1 VVTSAEID
9 KAIAGQTGA
18 SRFADRVA
26 ERPKATAI
34 RWKEPDGIWRS
45 WTFTEYADRACRIAA
60 GLTQLGIK
68 PGDRVVLMMRNRPE
82 FHISDLGVLLAGATP
97 ISIYN
102 SNSPEQI
109 QYVAH
114 HCAAKL
120 AIVEDAGYLERF
132 LKIRD
137 ELPDLSSIVLIDDDG
152 SSNTAVPFSQLLDE
166 QPLDLDAASRTA
178 KPEDLVTVIYTS
190 GTTGPPKGVM
200 LSHYNLC
207 WTAESLI
214 RAMGL
219 DPTAMRVVSYL
230 PMAHIA
236 ERTTSHYFGAGFGA
250 EVIPCPETGLLAG
263 YLREVRPTLFFG
275 VPRIWEKMHATVQA
289 ALGANPDQKAQFQ
302 DAVETAKPLVQAR
315 DLGHELTKEQQE
327 TLSFLDAVAF
337 SKVRQEMGLD
347 QVEVAVTGAAPIPPD
362 LIAWYRAVGVPLSE
376 IYGMSESSGPMTW
389 DPYRV
394 KIGAVGRAIPGCEVK
409 LLEDGEVACRG
420 GNVFVGY
427 LNDPG
432 KTAETKT
439 PDGWL
444 LSGDIGEFDDEGYLR
459 IVDRKK
465 ELIITAGGKNISPA
479 NLEAALK
486 SMTLIGQA
494 CVIGDDRPFIS
505 ALVVLDPEVAPPW
518 AAQHGLAKLS
528 MRELAQNADLQAE
541 ITREVGEA
549 NQRFSHVEQV
559 KKWVVL
565 ADEWLP
571 DSTELTP
578 TMKLKRRDIAT
589 KYAAEIEGMYAK

>member
-1 VVTSAEID
+1 MTSAEID
-9 KAIAGQTGA
+9 KAIAGQTAA

-34 RWKEPDGIWRS
+34 RWKEPDGTWQS
-45 WTFTEYADRACRIAA
+45 WTFADYADRACRIAA
-60 GLTQLGIK
+60 GLTHLGVQ
-68 PGDRVVLMMRNRPE
+68 PGDRVVMMMRNRPE
-82 FHISDLGVLLAGATP
+82 FHISDVGVLLAGATP

-114 HCAAKL
+114 HCGAKL

-132 LKIRD
+132 LKIRG
-137 ELPDLSSIVLIDDDG
+137 ELPDLASIVLIDDDG
-152 SSNTAVPFSQLLDE
+152 SSNTAVPFSQLLD
-166 QPLDLDAASRTA
+166 QPPLDLEAASRTA

-250 EVIPCPETGLLAG
+250 EVIPCPETGLLAS
-263 YLREVRPTLFFG
+263 YLREVRPSLFFG
-275 VPRIWEKMHATVQA
+275 VPRIWEKMHATVEA
-289 ALGANPDQKAQFQ
+289 VLGANPDQKAQFD
-302 DAVETAKPLVQAR
+302 DAVETAKPLIQAR

-337 SKVRQEMGLD
+337 SKVREEMGVD

-394 KIGAVGRAIPGCEVK
+394 KIGTVGRAIPGCEVER
-409 LLEDGEVACRG
+409 LEDGEVACRG
-420 GNVFVGY
+420 GNVFEGY
-427 LNDPG
+427 LNDPA

-439 PDGWL
+439 DDGWL

-486 SMTLIGQA
+486 SMTLIAQA
-494 CVIGDDRPFIS
+494 CVIGDNRPFMS
-505 ALVVLDPEVAPPW
+505 ALLVLDAEVAPAW
-518 AAQHGLAKLS
+518 AAQHGLGDLGLQ
-528 MRELAQNADLQAE
+528 ELARNPDLQAE

-549 NQRFSHVEQV
+549 NERFSHVEQV

-571 DSTELTP
+571 DSEELTP

-589 KYAAEIEGMYAK
+589 KYSAEIEGMYAK